1 MPWLNSA
8 PPPTQRFHSSSRR
21 PGTNRSLLVKQRRR
35 LYKKSTAMRRSEQG
49 TIGSIEGDNDVATSC
64 TSGCATRFGVPAQP
78 YWVGDV
84 RAEGTRLSLG
94 RSRARR
100 LGEVRQEL
108 ERLHERAQLRRSALE
123 IEDGSTR
130 ATCQIGLRGNSGS

>member
-35 LYKKSTAMRRSEQG
+35 LSKKSTAMRRSEQG

-64 TSGCATRFGVPAQP
+64 TSGCATRFGVL
-78 YWVGDV
+78 
-84 RAEGTRLSLG
+84 LSPTGLVTCG
-94 RSRARR
+94 QK
-100 LGEVRQEL
+100 GPD
-108 ERLHERAQLRRSALE
+108 SALE
-123 IEDGSTR
+123 EAAHD
-130 ATCQIGLRGNSGS
+130 ALVK